1 MLEILNERNELRTS
15 TKQRIQAE
23 NEPLDEVEE
32 FNQESTSSSDLIFS
46 EIIMVMRVELQYADS
61 I

>member
-1 MLEILNERNELRTS
+1 MLEILNECNELRTS

>member
-32 FNQESTSSSDLIFS
+32 FNQESTCSSDLIFS